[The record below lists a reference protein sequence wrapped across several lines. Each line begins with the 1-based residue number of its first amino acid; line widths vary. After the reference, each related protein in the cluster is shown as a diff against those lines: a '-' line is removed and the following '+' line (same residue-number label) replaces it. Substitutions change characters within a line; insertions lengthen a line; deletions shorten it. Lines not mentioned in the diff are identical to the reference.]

1 MRRNNNFF
9 KAFLLS
15 VCFMITAFGLNALT
29 AHAYSEGET
38 DDCYKATGIGA
49 QEGLKYTSDE
59 DWVPKNLEK
68 KAIQGENLSDDKSI
82 LYLIMADGFTA
93 DEKDAFEKEASDM
106 MNYLMKLVP
115 YSEFKNLTKA
125 YTVFTPSNE
134 SGASRDL
141 SYADYMAQYK
151 AEKEKGEQG
160 NVEIDTKDT
169 FFKCAF
175 NQLSA
180 YYNYDYERLIEP
192 SCAGMQR
199 AADIAK
205 EYAPS
210 YNQIIIISNSERYG
224 GSGLSEQWGPYR
236 PYYPTTTQSS
246 DTPAKDE
253 TYFQEVK
260 GINLAV
266 ASINSASKEVA
277 AHEIAHALG
286 NLADEYWPGEV
297 FATENCPNMTQTSD
311 ASQVKWKDFLTYS
324 ERTKN
329 GVFQYEGYS
338 DAAANSWYRPSKGSC
353 KMEAL
358 SYPNSGIFYEFCE
371 VCREGFRENMSKASN
386 STSIY
391 WQDYCKNSTPS
402 TAKTIAADG
411 TLEYSTLDQSGYTTE
426 FAYTGNAPKDLES
439 SFIVR
444 HAGTVV
450 DNPKITF
457 TYYDS
462 KKNKLDKAPSA
473 SGTYTVTAAFAGS
486 GDMNSC
492 TVTKAYTILKDTNQ
506 QKPPQQ
512 PEIAAPKTMTLSASA
527 YTYNGK
533 VRKPSVTIKDTNG
546 KAVGA
551 SNYTVSY
558 SKGCK
563 NVGRYTVTVT
573 FKGDYSKYKS
583 MSKTFDIKPK
593 TTSISKLK
601 ASKKAFTVKWKK
613 QTTQTTGYHIQYS
626 KDKKF
631 KNGVKAAN
639 VKSSKTLKKIS
650 KLKSKKTYYVR
661 IRTYKTVKVNGKS
674 VKVYSNWSKIKKV
687 KTK

>member
-1 MRRNNNFF
+1 MRRNNNYL

-15 VCFMITAFGLNALT
+15 VCCMITAFSLNAFT
-29 AHAYSEGET
+29 VHAYSEGET

-59 DWVPKNLEK
+59 NWVPKDLEK
-68 KAIQGENLSDDKSI
+68 KVIQGGNLSDDKSI

-93 DEKDAFEKEASDM
+93 DEKGAFEKEASDM

-115 YSEFKNLTKA
+115 YSEFKDLTKA

-141 SYADYMAQYK
+141 SYADYMAQYN
-151 AEKEKGEQG
+151 AEKEKGDQG

-169 FFKCAF
+169 FFRCAF
-175 NQLSA
+175 NQLCA
-180 YYNYDYERLIEP
+180 YYGYDYERLVEP

-199 AADIAK
+199 ATDIAK
-205 EYAPS
+205 EYVPA

-236 PYYPTTTQSS
+236 PYVPTQIASS
-246 DTPAKDE
+246 DTPSKE
-253 TYFQEVK
+253 TYFEEVK

-297 FATENCPNMTQTSD
+297 FATENCPNMTKTSD
-311 ASQVKWKDFLTYS
+311 AGQVKWKDFLTYS

-329 GVFQYEGYS
+329 GIFQYEGYG
-338 DAAANSWYRPSKGSC
+338 DEAAKSWYRPSNGNC

-358 SYPNSGIFYEFCE
+358 SYPDRNIFYEFCE
-371 VCREGFRENMSKASN
+371 VCREGFRENMSTASN

-391 WQDYCKNSTPS
+391 WQDYCKNSAPS
-402 TAKTIAADG
+402 IATTIAADG
-411 TLEYSTLDQSGYTTE
+411 TLEYSTLDKSGYTTE
-426 FAYTGNAPKDLES
+426 FAYTGTAPEDLEK
-439 SFIVR
+439 SFVVR
-444 HAGTVV
+444 HAGNVV

-462 KKNKLDKAPSA
+462 KGNKLDKAPSA

-486 GDMNSC
+486 GDMNNC
-492 TVTKAYTILKDTNQ
+492 EVTKSYTILKGSNQ
-506 QKPPQQ
+506 QQPPQQ
-512 PEIAAPKTMTLSASA
+512 PEISAPKTMTLSASS
-527 YTYNGK
+527 YIYNGK

-546 KAVGA
+546 KAVSA
-551 SNYTVSY
+551 SNFTVSY

-563 NVGRYTVTVT
+563 NVGRYTVKVT
-573 FKGDYSKYKS
+573 FKGDYSKYKG

-613 QTTQTTGYHIQYS
+613 QAKQTTGYHIQYS
-626 KDKKF
+626 RDKKF
-631 KNGVKAAN
+631 KSGVKAAK
-639 VKSSKTLKKIS
+639 VGVSKTEKKIS

-674 VKVYSNWSKIKKV
+674 VKMYSKWSNVKKV